1 MTTATK
7 QPVTRQV
14 KPPTA
19 DAIRLQLD
27 PKSSHTTVLD
37 GAWWPRSRGLGAELP
52 ALVHAL
58 SGTRGAISHAMLNV
72 EDWDLPHPRRI
83 PAAEGQVR
91 LGWYTSQPSGL
102 LTLICDFG
110 RDRFDLFVVPAD
122 ASAPSAAAAMDAAA
136 DPGDTRHASELLAGI
151 ERKA

>member
-7 QPVTRQV
+7 PPASTKKQPG
-14 KPPTA
+14 A
-19 DAIRLQLD
+19 DAIRLKLD
-27 PKSSHTTVLD
+27 PHSSHTTVLD
-37 GAWWPRSRGLGAELP
+37 GAWWPRTRDLAAELP

-58 SGTRGAISHAMLNV
+58 AGKRGTISHAMLNV

-91 LGWYTSQPSGL
+91 LGWYTSQPTGL

-110 RDRFDLFVVPAD
+110 RDRFDLLVVPVD
-122 ASAPSAAAAMDAAA
+122 ASASSAATAMDAAA
-136 DPGDTRHASELLAGI
+136 AADHTERVPELLAAI
-151 ERKA
+151 NRPA